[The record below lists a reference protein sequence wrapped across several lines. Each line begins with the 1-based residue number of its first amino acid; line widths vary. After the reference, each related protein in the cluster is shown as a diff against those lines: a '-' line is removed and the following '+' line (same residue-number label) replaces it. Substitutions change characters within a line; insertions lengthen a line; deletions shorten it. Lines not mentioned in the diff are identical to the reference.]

1 MKLLVAVVVLVVIGI
16 AAVIVS
22 GAYDVGTSNHD
33 NALMNWALDTAM
45 TRSVER
51 HAKGI
56 AVPPLSDP
64 AMVQRGF
71 QHYREMCVECHGAPG
86 VAPGEIAKGLFP
98 DAPDLAKTAGDWKPA
113 ELYWIIKNGLKFT
126 AMPAWGPTHDERALW
141 AVTAFV
147 ERLPRLSAADYKAM
161 AALAGP
167 GGDEDGAREGG
178 AGEGAEHVH
187 GSGAS
192 R

>member
-1 MKLLVAVVVLVVIGI
+1 MKLLVTVVILVLIGVS
-16 AAVIVS
+16 AVIYS

-56 AVPPLSDP
+56 PVPALTDP
-64 AMVQRGF
+64 AMIQQGF
-71 QHYREMCVECHGAPG
+71 RHYRHMCADCHGAPG
-86 VAPGEIAKGLFP
+86 VAPEEIAKGLFP

-126 AMPAWGPTHDERALW
+126 AMPAWGPTHDEKALW
-141 AVTAFV
+141 AMTAFV
-147 ERLPRLSAADYKAM
+147 QTLPRLSATEYKAM
-161 AALAGP
+161 AAQAGP
-167 GGDEDGAREGG
+167 GG
-178 AGEGAEHVH
+178 GEGEEH
-187 GSGAS
+187 GGEAPGQGAA

>member
-16 AAVIVS
+16 AAVIYS

-56 AVPPLSDP
+56 AVPTLSDP
-64 AMVQRGF
+64 VMIQRGF
-71 QHYREMCVECHGAPG
+71 RHYREMCADCHGAPG

-126 AMPAWGPTHDERALW
+126 AMPAWGPTHDEKALW
-141 AVTAFV
+141 AMTAFV
-147 ERLPRLSAADYKAM
+147 AKLPQMSAAEYKGM
-161 AALAGP
+161 AAAAGP
-167 GGDEDGAREGG
+167 GRDEDEEHEGS
-178 AGEGAEHVH
+178 AGEGADHPH
-187 GSGAS
+187 GSGS
-192 R
+192 PR